1 MEVREIGDGKYELF
15 MDDPI
20 EPMDW
25 AGAIIEPVD
34 SQYGWTLYWGYTDGE
49 GEKHS
54 FKLPGLVY
62 PDPLADTVEECIEK
76 VKSAFDNPA
85 QPLAVSVMEARARK
99 RGNSDK

>member
-34 SQYGWTLYWGYTDGE
+34 SQYGWTLY
-49 GEKHS
+49 
-54 FKLPGLVY
+54 
-62 PDPLADTVEECIEK
+62 
-76 VKSAFDNPA
+76 
-85 QPLAVSVMEARARK
+85 
-99 RGNSDK
+99 